1 MEADRFKDIDL
12 KFNAHPISRA
22 VKNVDKSIAINRALT
37 HLFFTRQGEKLYDS
51 DFGIGIEERLFEMN
65 NFLIKDSLITFIKAQ
80 INNYER
86 RINLLDL
93 SIDNEGHYMTIN
105 LSYSLKSEPERVLTY
120 QKTIKRIR

>member
-1 MEADRFKDIDL
+1 
-12 KFNAHPISRA
+12 
-22 VKNVDKSIAINRALT
+22 
-37 HLFFTRQGEKLYDS
+37 
-51 DFGIGIEERLFEMN
+51 MN
-65 NFLIKDSLITFIKAQ
+65 NFLMKDSLITFIKSQ

-93 SIDNEGHYMTIN
+93 SIDNEGHNMTIN